1 MNRMRTTAAVLGATA
16 ALTAAQLGLAGSASA
31 GSATSA
37 ASVGTQAA
45 GCPIELVSPG
55 GFTLD
60 SKNRV
65 RGGLYF
71 GLKNKSKTASFKD
84 VSLTVKKPVNLRF
97 TYASPTKGSKI
108 TKRTATV
115 ATVHTK
121 TLKTLKKKG
130 TTGLRIS
137 AYMKNSKNPYEVRF
151 TVHGKTA
158 AGKKWGCAVDQ
169 GWWGT
174 VKH

>member
-1 MNRMRTTAAVLGATA
+1 MNRMRTTAAVLGA
-16 ALTAAQLGLAGSASA
+16 LTAAQLGLAGAASA
-31 GSATSA
+31 APK
-37 ASVGTQAA
+37 AA

-65 RGGLYF
+65 EGGLYF
-71 GLKNKSKTASFKD
+71 ALKNKSKSASFKD
-84 VSLTVKKPVNLRF
+84 VSLTVSKPVNLTF
-97 TYASPTKGSKI
+97 TYASATKHSEI
-108 TKRTATV
+108 TKRTSKV
-115 ATVHTK
+115 ATVHTR
-121 TLKTLKKKG
+121 TLKKKG
-130 TTGLRIS
+130 TTGLRVS
-137 AYMKNSKNPYEVRF
+137 AYMTNRKKPYEVRF